1 MSGHSP
7 RPLTVAVVGA
17 TGVVGRTMAQVLLE
31 RGLPGRR
38 DPLPRLGP
46 LGRQHPAVRLPP
58 GRGGGGHAG
67 GLRRDRPRALLRRR
81 RHLAR
86 PGAPRGRPRLHRHRQ
101 LQRLADGARH
111 PAGGEPGQPGRPR
124 GPRGDHRQ
132 PELLHHAA
140 GSAAHGT
147 PGRRRPRARRS
158 STRTRPSPGRAARR
172 SPSWRRRFAPTSPAS
187 RRRRGST
194 RIRSRSTPCPRST
207 SSWRTGTRRKSGR
220 SSPSPGRSS
229 TCLTSASP
237 APPFGSPSS

>member
-1 MSGHSP
+1 
-7 RPLTVAVVGA
+7 
-17 TGVVGRTMAQVLLE
+17 MAQVLLE
-31 RGLPGRR
+31 RDFPVGEIRFLASARSVGSTLPFG
-38 DPLPRLGP
+38 
-46 LGRQHPAVRLPP
+46 GRQVEVEEATPEAFD
-58 GRGGGGHAG
+58 G
-67 GLRRDRPRALLRRR
+67 DRPRPLLRRR

-86 PGAPRGRPRLHRHRQ
+86 PGAARGRPRLHRHRQ

-140 GSAAHGT
+140 GAAAHGA
-147 PGRRRPRARRS
+147 PGRGRPRARR
-158 STRTRPSPGRAARR
+158 RRHLPGRSRERAARR

-194 RIRSRSTPCPRST
+194 RIRSPSTPCPRST
-207 SSWRTGTRRKSGR
+207 SSWRTGTRRRSGR

-237 APPFGSPSS
+237 APPFGYPSS